1 MICEEDKQ
9 LVVNIMLRSTKLMHG
24 HLPHALT
31 PAKEREGG
39 GGGLEISSNKN
50 DSYCYLKKKKKI
62 LKDLKDPEKRLG
74 RAAQINEQDKK
85 TKAVASV
92 N

>member
-1 MICEEDKQ
+1 MFLHQQK
-9 LVVNIMLRSTKLMHG
+9 R
-24 HLPHALT
+24 
-31 PAKEREGG
+31 RG
-39 GGGLEISSNKN
+39 GGGLKISSNKN
-50 DSYCYLKKKKKI
+50 YYYCYLKKKKN